1 MPDRALAARVEA
13 VRAFT
18 RYYTRRIGVLRKDYL
33 GSPFSVTQARVLYEI
48 VKRPRPAAA
57 DLGRDLD
64 LDPGYL
70 SRILSGF
77 AAEGLIRRMPSAL
90 DRRQRLLAL
99 TQRGREAFAP
109 LDARSHRE
117 TAAILRRLP
126 ARDQVRLVGAM
137 QTIRALMEAGDPVR
151 PPSPARRGRR
161 SAH

>member
-1 MPDRALAARVEA
+1 MPDRVLAARVEA

-48 VKRPRPAAA
+48 AKRSRPTAA

-77 AAEGLIRRMPSAL
+77 AARGLIRRMASAS
-90 DRRQRLLAL
+90 DRRQRLLAP

-109 LDARSHRE
+109 LDARSHQE
-117 TAAILRRLP
+117 T
-126 ARDQVRLVGAM
+126 
-137 QTIRALMEAGDPVR
+137 
-151 PPSPARRGRR
+151 
-161 SAH
+161 